1 MHNMQP
7 REGGVMNIL
16 RDVAIGKR
24 CYAGFGLFI
33 GIIIVICA
41 LGFKNMADIDGQTQT
56 IAKMAAD
63 KDFSADKITGTIK
76 AMNEGNDKV
85 RVSLVVVCLLS
96 VGVGIAVSLVL
107 TKSITNA
114 ISHSTMIMEKLA
126 NGELAV
132 DTGRHRGDEFGK
144 EKEALRL
151 MASKFS
157 EVIGSV
163 KKAADTLAQA
173 GHELSAGAEQ
183 MSRSSDGQAERAAL
197 VAASSEEMS
206 QTVVEVARSA
216 NGISQSATQTA
227 KTAREGEAIVGRAVT
242 EVREIAATVNGS
254 AELIQSLGER
264 SHQIGEI
271 VGVINDI
278 ADQTNLLALNAA
290 IEAAR
295 AGEQGRGFAVVADE
309 VRKLAERTAHATAE
323 ISTMIKA
330 IQNEVGKAV
339 GAMSEA
345 TGKVDSGVR
354 LSNEAGQALHNI
366 VKSVDDLQLMVQ
378 QIASAADEMSATSD
392 QISKDIE
399 SIAQLS
405 KESSA
410 NSDQTAAS
418 SREMTRLSANLQDL
432 IGDFH
437 L

>member
-1 MHNMQP
+1 
-7 REGGVMNIL
+7 MNIL
-16 RDVAIGKR
+16 RDMAIGKR
-24 CYAGFGLFI
+24 CYAAFGLFM
-33 GIIIVICA
+33 GIIILISV
-41 LGFKNMADIDGQTQT
+41 LGFKNMADIETQT
-56 IAKMAAD
+56 SLISKMAAD
-63 KDFSADKITGTIK
+63 KDSSGEKIVNTVK
-76 AMNEGNDKV
+76 AMHEGNNKV

-96 VGVGIAVSLVL
+96 VAAGIAVSIVL

-114 ISHSTMIMEKLA
+114 ISHSTVVMQKLA
-126 NGELAV
+126 
-132 DTGRHRGDEFGK
+132 TGDLLIDPGADRKDEFGK

-151 MASKFS
+151 MATKFS
-157 EVIGSV
+157 EVISSV
-163 KKAADTLAQA
+163 KEAADTLAQA
-173 GHELSAGAEQ
+173 GQELSAGAEQ
-183 MSRSSDGQAERAAL
+183 MSRGSEGQAERAAL
-197 VAASSEEMS
+197 VATSSEEMS

-216 NGISQSATQTA
+216 NGISRSATDTA

-264 SHQIGEI
+264 SQQIGEI

-330 IQNEVGKAV
+330 IQDEVGKAV
-339 GAMSEA
+339 GAMNDA
-345 TGKVDSGVR
+345 TCKVDSGVR

-405 KESSA
+405 RESSA
-410 NSDQTAAS
+410 NSEQTAGA
-418 SREMTRLSANLQDL
+418 SREMTRLSANLQDIVGAFRL
-432 IGDFH
+432 
-437 L
+437 

>member
-1 MHNMQP
+1 
-7 REGGVMNIL
+7 MNLL
-16 RDVAIGKR
+16 RDMAIGKR
-24 CYAGFGLFI
+24 CYAAFGLFI
-33 GIIIVICA
+33 GIIILICT
-41 LGFKNMADIDGQTQT
+41 LGFKNMADIDAQTSM
-56 IAKMAAD
+56 ISKMAAD
-63 KDFSADKITGTIK
+63 KDSSADKIVSTIK
-76 AMNEGNDKV
+76 EMNEGNNKV
-85 RVSLVVVCLLS
+85 RVCLVVVCLIA
-96 VGVGIAVSLVL
+96 VAAGIAASLVL
-107 TKSITNA
+107 TRSITNP
-114 ISHSTMIMEKLA
+114 INHSTEIMERLA
-126 NGELAV
+126 TGDLSV
-132 DTGRHRGDEFGK
+132 DAGRDRGDEFGK

-151 MASKFS
+151 MAAKFS

-163 KKAADTLAQA
+163 KEAADTLAQSGDA
-173 GHELSAGAEQ
+173 LSAGAEQ
-183 MSRSSDGQAERAAL
+183 MFRSSEAQAERAAL
-197 VAASSEEMS
+197 VATSSEEMS

-216 NGISQSATQTA
+216 NGISQSATDTA
-227 KTAREGEAIVGRAVT
+227 RTAREGEAIVGRAVI

-264 SHQIGEI
+264 SQQIGDI
-271 VGVINDI
+271 VSVINDI

-330 IQNEVGKAV
+330 IQDEVGKAV
-339 GAMSEA
+339 GAMNDA

-410 NSDQTAAS
+410 NSEQTAAA
-418 SREMTRLSANLQDL
+418 SREMTKLSSNLQDVVGAFRL
-432 IGDFH
+432 
-437 L
+437 